1 MIHMRYKSL
10 IAGGY
15 DSLKIN
21 IYRFLTICCLCFL
34 IVAQAAASESDED
47 AVTILAVGDV
57 YIGGSAEFY
66 LKKNGYSYPF
76 RETENIIRNSDI
88 ALANLEAPLTE
99 SVNVLMEKKFVLK
112 TAPAAANAIKTA
124 GFDVVTLANNHIMDY
139 GADGLKDTID
149 LLDKAGI
156 KHTGAGQDL
165 KEARTPAILN
175 IKGTRVAFLAYSN
188 VFPEEFYATENSAG
202 TAQGLYEHI
211 KSDIKNISKHLDIL
225 VVSFHWSEEL
235 ARHPKEY
242 QIRLAHLA
250 IDNGADLVVGHHPHV
265 IQGVERYKDG
275 IVFYSLGNFAFGSF
289 GQTPEGIMAIVKL
302 SKGRI
307 ISAEIIPLNVNNKE
321 VFFQPKPLQ
330 GEGAVSVIDDI
341 RDISSRFGL
350 ILTVKEGKG
359 LLLPGEMEAAANSR

>member
-1 MIHMRYKSL
+1 MINMRYKSL

-21 IYRFLTICCLCFL
+21 ICRFLTICCLCFL
-34 IVAQAAASESDED
+34 IVAQAAASEGDED

-88 ALANLEAPLTE
+88 ALANLEAPLTD

-112 TAPAAANAIKTA
+112 TAPAAASAIKTA

-149 LLDKAGI
+149 LLDKASI
-156 KHTGAGQDL
+156 RHTGAGQDL
-165 KEARTPAILN
+165 KEARTPALFN
-175 IKGTRVAFLAYSN
+175 IRGTKVAFLAYSN

-211 KSDIKNISKHLDIL
+211 KADIKNISKHVDIV

-235 ARHPKEY
+235 ARYPKEY

-289 GQTPEGIMAIVKL
+289 SQAPEGIMAIVKL
-302 SKGRI
+302 NKGKL

-321 VFFQPKPLQ
+321 VLFQPKPLQ

-359 LLLPGEMEAAANSR
+359 LLLPLEMEAAANSR

>member
-1 MIHMRYKSL
+1 MINMRYKSL

-21 IYRFLTICCLCFL
+21 IYRFLTGLCLCFL
-34 IVAQAAASESDED
+34 IVAQAAASEGDED

-112 TAPAAANAIKTA
+112 TAPATASAIKTA

-156 KHTGAGQDL
+156 RHTGAGQDL

-188 VFPEEFYATENSAG
+188 V
-202 TAQGLYEHI
+202 
-211 KSDIKNISKHLDIL
+211 
-225 VVSFHWSEEL
+225 
-235 ARHPKEY
+235 
-242 QIRLAHLA
+242 
-250 IDNGADLVVGHHPHV
+250 
-265 IQGVERYKDG
+265 
-275 IVFYSLGNFAFGSF
+275 
-289 GQTPEGIMAIVKL
+289 
-302 SKGRI
+302 
-307 ISAEIIPLNVNNKE
+307 
-321 VFFQPKPLQ
+321 
-330 GEGAVSVIDDI
+330 
-341 RDISSRFGL
+341 
-350 ILTVKEGKG
+350 
-359 LLLPGEMEAAANSR
+359 